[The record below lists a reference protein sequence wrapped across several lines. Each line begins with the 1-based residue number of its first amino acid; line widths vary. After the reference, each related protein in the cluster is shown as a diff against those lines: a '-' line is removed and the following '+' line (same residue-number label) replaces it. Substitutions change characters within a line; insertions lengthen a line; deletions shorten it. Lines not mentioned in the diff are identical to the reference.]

1 MAVFPPIDGSEHSF
15 GRGCGS
21 AIFWRLAQISP
32 VLDML
37 RHAALIQ
44 GRSLS
49 DFVVCSAREAAERAI
64 AEHNVLAL
72 SVADQ
77 KLFAECLLSPEPVLE
92 PLERA
97 AG

>member
-1 MAVFPPIDGSEHSF
+1 MMPEDAK
-15 GRGCGS
+15 S
-21 AIFWRLAQISP
+21 ARLEARLPEP

-37 RHAALIQ
+37 RHAASIQ

-64 AEHNVLAL
+64 AEYEVLVL

-77 KLFAECLLSPEPVLE
+77 KLFSECLLSPEPVAE

-97 AG
+97 ADRRRRLVEPS

>member
-1 MAVFPPIDGSEHSF
+1 MTLEEPKVA
-15 GRGCGS
+15 
-21 AIFWRLAQISP
+21 RLEARLPES
-32 VLDML
+32 VLDIL

-64 AEHNVLAL
+64 AEYEVLAL

-77 KLFAECLLSPEPVLE
+77 KLFAECLLSPEPVPE

-97 AG
+97 ADQRHRLVKPL